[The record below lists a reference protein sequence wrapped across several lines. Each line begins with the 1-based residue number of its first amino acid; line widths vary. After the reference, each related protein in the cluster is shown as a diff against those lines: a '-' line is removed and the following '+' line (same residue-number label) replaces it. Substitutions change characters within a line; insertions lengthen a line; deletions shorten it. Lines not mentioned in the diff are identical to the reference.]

1 MKKFASHNMA
11 THKQVIVWLLL
22 LSFLSLML
30 FPNHYHLYHDSSS
43 TIADIE
49 AHDHEVSFHDS
60 VDQLYADHHQDNHIV
75 DVSTDL
81 TFKPANIQ
89 LPLIVLILSL
99 VLLLPLYSG
108 AITQLRLAFSN
119 HKPSGLYRFSIP
131 PLRAPPIV

>member
-11 THKQVIVWLLL
+11 THKQVIVWLLM

-30 FPNHYHLYHDSSS
+30 FPNHYHIYHDSSS

-49 AHDHEVSFHDS
+49 AHDHEVGFHDS
-60 VDQLYADHHQDNHIV
+60 VDLVHADHHQDSHIV
-75 DVSTDL
+75 DLSTDI
-81 TFKPANIQ
+81 TFKSTNIK
-89 LPLIVLILSL
+89 LPLFVLILSL

-108 AITQLRLAFSN
+108 ALSQLRLVSSN

-131 PLRAPPIV
+131 PLRAPPLG